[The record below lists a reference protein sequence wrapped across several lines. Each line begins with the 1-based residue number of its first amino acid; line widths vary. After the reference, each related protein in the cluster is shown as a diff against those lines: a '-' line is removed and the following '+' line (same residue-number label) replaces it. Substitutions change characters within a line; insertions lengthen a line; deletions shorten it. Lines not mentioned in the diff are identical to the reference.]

1 MESER
6 EIMATSNDN
15 PFDVVEIE
23 ILRLLKETQDIK
35 VTRFATELGK
45 DIDTAYGHCL
55 LLSDD
60 GIIEVIHDAVM
71 PIKHTRC
78 PVEEVGFHLTEKGR
92 NICHT
97 FDL

>member
-1 MESER
+1 
-6 EIMATSNDN
+6 MATANDN
-15 PFDVVEIE
+15 LFDVVEIE

-35 VTRFATELGK
+35 VTRFAAELGK

-60 GIIEVIHDAVM
+60 GIIEGIHDAVA

-92 NICHT
+92 DLCDT
-97 FDL
+97 FGI